1 MGVVGGDSGWS
12 RTIFLIVEMRL
23 RLRNFQGDVRIVDVT
38 TNTASELKDLA
49 RGQFRRTETDVTL
62 LRLGK
67 VISDAKTLDDSGLKE
82 NDIVVVAFGPLKK
95 IESQKRG
102 QDSSE
107 AAAVADGSS
116 GSSLDKPEVKAML
129 AHPEYRK
136 AKEKFQ
142 SDPSKWE
149 TLYAHLIRIFPA
161 ASHFIINEKENLKR
175 LMSQAEFGTMDEMA
189 EEEAAVKMVQEVF
202 TAQQMEDI
210 DNLLSVA
217 PDREAA
223 IQAYLHTEKDLG
235 AAIQRLMEG

>member
-1 MGVVGGDSGWS
+1 
-12 RTIFLIVEMRL
+12 MRL
-23 RLRNFQGDVRIVDVT
+23 RLRNFQGDVRIVEVT
-38 TNTASELKDLA
+38 TNAASELKDLA

-67 VISDAKTLDDSGLKE
+67 VISDAKSLDDSGLKE
-82 NDIVVVAFGPLKK
+82 NDTVVVAFGPLKK

-149 TLYAHLIRIFPA
+149 TLYSHLIRIFPA

-189 EEEAAVKMVQEVF
+189 EEEAAVKMVQAEEF

-217 PDREAA
+217 KDRETA
-223 IQAYLHTEKDLG
+223 IKAYLHTEKDLG
-235 AAIQRLMEG
+235 AAIQRLMEGQD